1 MEYMIIALQSFCER
15 GVFFMIENIS
25 PRVERLKKRA
35 THCCCRYCG
44 GELDVRQIVFHTQ
57 ASARIELYCD
67 QCKKIEYGV
76 EKDIYEAA
84 RSFVNATE
92 FNHFQDI
99 EDNEK
104 RLQMNIAKI
113 CSVTTWQL
121 RYLGFLS
128 DNGFT
133 VPVNKSGYEV
143 DQCTTIEQSDLMV
156 LLKEAN
162 QWSSRLLKQEG

>member
-1 MEYMIIALQSFCER
+1 
-15 GVFFMIENIS
+15 MIENIS
-25 PRVERLKKRA
+25 PRVEKLKERA

-44 GELDVRQIVFHTQ
+44 GKLEVRQIFFHTQ

-84 RSFVNATE
+84 RTFVNATE

-121 RYLGFLS
+121 RYLGLLS

-133 VPVNKSGYEV
+133 VSVNKNKYEE
-143 DQCTTIEQSDLMV
+143 DQCTTIEQSDLV
-156 LLKEAN
+156 GLLKEAY
-162 QWSSRLLKQEG
+162 QWPSQLLKQEG